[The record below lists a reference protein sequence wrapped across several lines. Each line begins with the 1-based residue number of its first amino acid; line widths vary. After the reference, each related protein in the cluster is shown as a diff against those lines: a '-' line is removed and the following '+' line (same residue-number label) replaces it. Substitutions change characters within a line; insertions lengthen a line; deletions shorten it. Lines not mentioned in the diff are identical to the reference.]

1 MMNKLKLFFNNNLI
15 NYIKLFVKFNKIR
28 IIKLLIILLWL
39 CLFIFNCITIRRLVT
54 FCIILLIILVYKQ
67 YVKYVSE
74 VKPIKNENLIVLLI
88 NIDLIKL
95 LLINIVIY
103 LYIWLFNL
111 LDKVGA
117 FMPIED
123 NISLLNQLLI
133 KLVKLLE
140 WVVKSIII
148 NPILIILHKF
158 YYALYMLVYT
168 SIKELLFQRVF
179 GVILAVLIFTPILS
193 NIFMMLGQS

>member
-1 MMNKLKLFFNNNLI
+1 MNKLKLFFNNNLI
-15 NYIKLFVKFNKIR
+15 NYIKLFVELNKIR

-39 CLFIFNCITIRRLVT
+39 CLFIFNFITIRRLVT
-54 FCIILLIILVYKQ
+54 FCIISLIILVYKQ

-111 LDKVGA
+111 LDNVNA
-117 FMPIED
+117 LEPIED

-140 WVVKSIII
+140 WAVKSIII

-158 YYALYMLVYT
+158 YYALYM
-168 SIKELLFQRVF
+168 
-179 GVILAVLIFTPILS
+179 
-193 NIFMMLGQS
+193 

>member
-1 MMNKLKLFFNNNLI
+1 MNKFKLFFNNNLI
-15 NYIKLFVKFNKIR
+15 NYIKLFVELNKIR
-28 IIKLLIILLWL
+28 IIKLLLLL

-67 YVKYVSE
+67 YVKYVSL

-111 LDKVGA
+111 LDSVNA
-117 FMPIED
+117 LEPIED

-158 YYALYMLVYT
+158 YYALYM
-168 SIKELLFQRVF
+168 
-179 GVILAVLIFTPILS
+179 
-193 NIFMMLGQS
+193 